1 MNLTPTDLSCDPAIV
16 GEMFLTHS
24 HVEAIQWD
32 GVVHVNGKTVGDPAI
47 FEPLWD
53 YFVETPHGK
62 WTRKTTTA
70 PTSPA

>member
-32 GVVHVNGKTVGDPAI
+32 GVVHVNGKTVGGPRY
-47 FEPLWD
+47 L
-53 YFVETPHGK
+53 
-62 WTRKTTTA
+62 
-70 PTSPA
+70 